1 MKHIEIN
8 ILTENVVIESNIC
21 NYFVKKS
28 YLKREDIY
36 EGNFSLIYVF
46 YTSKYDKRKKGI
58 IIRNKEQLNILH
70 HYFNMMF
77 PNSLKDNEY
86 VRLIA
91 LRRDT
96 HGNVIASKVEYVQT
110 FEEYAAFAQKYRYT
124 HDVYNQI
131 ATNRGKEKGTKS
143 TQRQRKV
150 LFLDFDKK
158 DYPELQDASDF
169 TKWIHDKLP
178 KLYLHACMNSGH
190 GFHFYVSIKPTCKI
204 NEVVEINKELV
215 SILGSD
221 EKAASPT
228 QIDRIPCTYNHK
240 QDDGSYDYENRDNW
254 SYVKM
259 VNNTYM
265 IGSQFKQ
272 FDLPYIHKQINYF
285 KDVQE
290 TQEILEK
297 VDWNYEALNDYPC
310 YLCIQKVM
318 NEGADEGQRNFWHG
332 RIVKMLQMEG
342 YTKSKIHTLCQEYNT
357 KCRPPKDKKV
367 IEEDT
372 NRFLDTDYKLLGC
385 YESFS
390 EGDKYR
396 AWIQDQCDKAY
407 CGTYHNGA
415 KLSLEKADAARIN
428 KKILLNKD
436 LRTMTGNEYL
446 IITLLDVYKDSFG
459 RRGFRVRNLKELL
472 YSSVKKKQC
481 IADRLLKTLL
491 LGLETKKWIEIVP
504 DSKQSKKFDES
515 KLKLTRRLKEFQQGY
530 IEFYFSIAGA
540 LIDGRI
546 TQKEYIVFIT
556 LVRNLS
562 NGKSV
567 TCNQLADDLDM
578 DCCNIKKYIK
588 KLHKERCLIIEK
600 EYTDRGYEYNKYY
613 ITSPEYFREQSKDKT
628 VPFNKSSTKIKTDD
642 VDSMQLTI
650 KLLA

>member
-1 MKHIEIN
+1 MSISVRYGKSII
-8 ILTENVVIESNIC
+8 
-21 NYFVKKS
+21 YFVKKS

-58 IIRNKEQLNILH
+58 IISNKEQFNILH

-131 ATNRGKEKGTKS
+131 ATNRGTEKGTKS

-190 GFHFYVSIKPTCKI
+190 GFHFYVSVKPTCKI

-272 FDLPYIHKQINYF
+272 FDLPYIRKQMNYF
-285 KDVQE
+285 KDVQA

-357 KCRPPKDKKV
+357 KCRPQKDKKV

-372 NRFLDTDYKLLGC
+372 DRFLDTDYKLLGC
-385 YESFS
+385 YESFPD
-390 EGDKYR
+390 GNKYR
-396 AWIQDQCDKAY
+396 
-407 CGTYHNGA
+407 
-415 KLSLEKADAARIN
+415 
-428 KKILLNKD
+428 
-436 LRTMTGNEYL
+436 
-446 IITLLDVYKDSFG
+446 
-459 RRGFRVRNLKELL
+459 
-472 YSSVKKKQC
+472 
-481 IADRLLKTLL
+481 
-491 LGLETKKWIEIVP
+491 KWIEAQL
-504 DSKQSKKFDES
+504 S
-515 KLKLTRRLKEFQQGY
+515 
-530 IEFYFSIAGA
+530 
-540 LIDGRI
+540 LIHI
-546 TQKEYIVFIT
+546 
-556 LVRNLS
+556 
-562 NGKSV
+562 
-567 TCNQLADDLDM
+567 
-578 DCCNIKKYIK
+578 
-588 KLHKERCLIIEK
+588 
-600 EYTDRGYEYNKYY
+600 
-613 ITSPEYFREQSKDKT
+613 
-628 VPFNKSSTKIKTDD
+628 
-642 VDSMQLTI
+642 
-650 KLLA
+650 

>member
-91 LRRDT
+91 LRRNT

-131 ATNRGKEKGTKS
+131 ATNRGTEKGTKS

-204 NEVVEINKELV
+204 NEVVESNKELV

-240 QDDGSYDYENRDNW
+240 QADGSYDYENRDNW

-265 IGSQFKQ
+265 IGSLFKQ
-272 FDLPYIHKQINYF
+272 FDLPYIRKQMNYF

-297 VDWNYEALNDYPC
+297 VDWNYKALNNYPC
-310 YLCIQKVM
+310 YLCVQKVM
-318 NEGADEGQRNFWHG
+318 NEGADDGQRNFWHG

-385 YESFS
+385 YESFP
-390 EGDKYR
+390 EGDKHR

-540 LIDGRI
+540 LIDGKI
-546 TQKEYIVFIT
+546 TQAEYIVFIT

-562 NGKSV
+562 NDKSV
-567 TCNQLADDLDM
+567 TYDQLADDLNM
-578 DCCNIKKYIK
+578 DKHNIRKYIK
-588 KLHKERCLIIEK
+588 KLHTERCLIVKK
-600 EYTDRGYEYNKYY
+600 EYSDKGFEYNKY
-613 ITSPEYFREQSKDKT
+613 IFVSPESFKDEFT
-628 VPFNKSSTKIKTDD
+628 NDDIPVNTDD
-642 VDSMQLTI
+642 VVIQMNNELEI
-650 KLLA
+650 ELLA

>member
-91 LRRDT
+91 LRRNT

-131 ATNRGKEKGTKS
+131 ATNRGTEKGTKS

-204 NEVVEINKELV
+204 NEVVESNKELV

-240 QDDGSYDYENRDNW
+240 QADGSYDYENRDNW

-265 IGSQFKQ
+265 IGSLFKQ
-272 FDLPYIHKQINYF
+272 FDLPYIRKQMNYF

-297 VDWNYEALNDYPC
+297 VDWNYKALNNYPC
-310 YLCIQKVM
+310 YLCVQKVM
-318 NEGADEGQRNFWHG
+318 NEGADEGQRNFWH
-332 RIVKMLQMEG
+332 
-342 YTKSKIHTLCQEYNT
+342 
-357 KCRPPKDKKV
+357 KV
-367 IEEDT
+367 
-372 NRFLDTDYKLLGC
+372 
-385 YESFS
+385 
-390 EGDKYR
+390 
-396 AWIQDQCDKAY
+396 
-407 CGTYHNGA
+407 
-415 KLSLEKADAARIN
+415 
-428 KKILLNKD
+428 
-436 LRTMTGNEYL
+436 
-446 IITLLDVYKDSFG
+446 
-459 RRGFRVRNLKELL
+459 
-472 YSSVKKKQC
+472 
-481 IADRLLKTLL
+481 
-491 LGLETKKWIEIVP
+491 
-504 DSKQSKKFDES
+504 
-515 KLKLTRRLKEFQQGY
+515 
-530 IEFYFSIAGA
+530 
-540 LIDGRI
+540 
-546 TQKEYIVFIT
+546 
-556 LVRNLS
+556 
-562 NGKSV
+562 
-567 TCNQLADDLDM
+567 
-578 DCCNIKKYIK
+578 
-588 KLHKERCLIIEK
+588 
-600 EYTDRGYEYNKYY
+600 
-613 ITSPEYFREQSKDKT
+613 
-628 VPFNKSSTKIKTDD
+628 
-642 VDSMQLTI
+642 
-650 KLLA
+650 

>member
-8 ILTENVVIESNIC
+8 ILMENVVIESNIC

-28 YLKREDIY
+28 YLEREDIY

-58 IIRNKEQLNILH
+58 IISNKEQLNILH

-96 HGNVIASKVEYVQT
+96 HGNVIASKVEYVKT
-110 FEEYAAFAQKYRYT
+110 FEEYAAFTQKYRYT

-150 LFLDFDKK
+150 LFLDFDQK
-158 DYPELQDASDF
+158 DFPDLHDASDF
-169 TKWIHDKLP
+169 TKWIHNKLP

-190 GFHFYVSIKPTCKI
+190 GFHFYVSVKPTCKI

-240 QDDGSYDYENRDNW
+240 QADGSYDYENRDNW
-254 SYVKM
+254 AYVKM
-259 VNNTYM
+259 VNNSYM
-265 IGSQFKQ
+265 VGSKFKQ
-272 FDLPYIHKQINYF
+272 FDLSYIRRQMDYF

-342 YTKSKIHTLCQEYNT
+342 YTRTKIHSICREYNQ
-357 KCRPPKDKKV
+357 KCRPQKDKKV
-367 IEEDT
+367 IEKDT
-372 NRFLDTDYKLLGC
+372 DCFLDTDYKLLGC
-385 YESFS
+385 YESFPD
-390 EGDKYR
+390 GNKYR
-396 AWIQDQCDKAY
+396 KWIEAQCDKVY

-415 KLSLEKADAARIN
+415 KISIEEGDAARIN
-428 KKILLNKD
+428 KKILLNRD

-446 IITLLDVYKDSFG
+446 IITLLDIYKKSFG

-472 YSSVKKKQC
+472 YSSVRKKQC

-613 ITSPEYFREQSKDKT
+613 ITSPKYFREQSKDKT

-642 VDSMQLTI
+642 VEDKQLTI